1 MTRLVLGLLADDE
14 PEHRRAEL
22 LSGAKSARPNN
33 APNWSSPLRL
43 PAPRARRH
51 TQRVSGGSAAA
62 AQSTNP
68 INPRFSPV
76 NWWRME
82 SARAPRV
89 ARNMGSVRGEDK

>member
-1 MTRLVLGLLADDE
+1 MSTREV
-14 PEHRRAEL
+14 
-22 LSGAKSARPNN
+22 AKG
-33 APNWSSPLRL
+33 
-43 PAPRARRH
+43 PRA
-51 TQRVSGGSAAA
+51 TSMATAAANWQWLVTRVILSLLDRLAICAPLITHRGSTAA

-68 INPRFSPV
+68 INPRFSAV